1 MRITGSLED
10 IDMLTPEEIDE
21 ICEAAVAVALET
33 DVASSKYVATD
44 GEEYVIP
51 ILRAYP
57 NF

>member
-1 MRITGSLED
+1 
-10 IDMLTPEEIDE
+10 MLTPEEIDE